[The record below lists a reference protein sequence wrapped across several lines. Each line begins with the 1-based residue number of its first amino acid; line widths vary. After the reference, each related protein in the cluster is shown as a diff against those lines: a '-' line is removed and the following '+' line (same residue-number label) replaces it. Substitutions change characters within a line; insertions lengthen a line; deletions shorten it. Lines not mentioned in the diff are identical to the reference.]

1 MGLRARPLA
10 ALALGAF
17 LVAAGCGN
25 MPSIPTIDELRTVPD
40 TSQSTLLLNDQFAPR
55 QGPIGTVL
63 TIFGRGKVFPAGL
76 VHVRFSG
83 TGSVEFD
90 QPEPTSELRVRVPQ
104 GTASGP
110 FGFTIAGR
118 RTIALENALPS
129 SNVFEAWRIEA
140 PGFIVTTPTGVPDNL
155 LQQPPFDS
163 AGQRQ
168 HPPPNSA
175 NLPSQADVLR

>member
-1 MGLRARPLA
+1 MQSRARPLS

-25 MPSIPTIDELRTVPD
+25 MPAIPTIDEIRVVPD
-40 TSQSTLLLNDQFAPR
+40 TSQSTLLLNDQFSPR
-55 QGPIGTVL
+55 QGPVGTVI
-63 TIFGRGKVFPAGL
+63 TVYGRGKVFPAGI
-76 VHVRFSG
+76 VNARFSG

-90 QPEPTSELRVRVPQ
+90 LPEPTSELKIRVPQ

-110 FGFTIAGR
+110 FGFTISGR
-118 RTIALENALPS
+118 RAIALENALPS

-140 PGFIVTTPTGVPDNL
+140 PGFIVTNYNGVPSNL
-155 LQQPPFDS
+155 LDQPPNDS
-163 AGQRQ
+163 GGQRQ